1 MAHLCVN
8 FLIIK
13 GDCSMFHRQN
23 STEEKNKTEQ
33 SVSVNK
39 VKETAV
45 SQPAESTEKKED
57 RVMSDNQTSENQ
69 QVQGAE
75 TVSETVPMQ
84 QENPM
89 GLYQRSAQTPTP
101 AARVPGAYPGYGN
114 GSAQPTSKNVYGS
127 SDKGSSDRRL
137 VIGPGITMS
146 GEIESCDNLIVEG
159 TVEASLKG
167 ASILDITDTG
177 VFYGSVEIE
186 DAVIAGRFE
195 GDITVNGRLTVTS
208 SGSITGTIVYGE
220 LAIEAGASIDG
231 RMSPLASA
239 ASTSGAEK
247 PKAKVAVSP
256 RNDNVTEE
264 AELPFSGNV
273 AAAS

>member
-1 MAHLCVN
+1 
-8 FLIIK
+8 
-13 GDCSMFHRQN
+13 MFHRQN
-23 STEEKNKTEQ
+23 SAEEKNKTEQ
-33 SVSVNK
+33 SVSVKKAN
-39 VKETAV
+39 ETAET
-45 SQPAESTEKKED
+45 QPEPTQQPQEKKEE
-57 RVMSDNQTSENQ
+57 RVMPENHNNAASQQAESMNETS
-69 QVQGAE
+69 A
-75 TVSETVPMQ
+75 P

-89 GLYQRSAQTPTP
+89 GLYQRQTSQP
-101 AARVPGAYPGYGN
+101 APASRVGGYPGYGAAPQGN
-114 GSAQPTSKNVYGS
+114 KTVYGS
-127 SDKGSSDRRL
+127 SDKSASDRRL

-167 ASILDITDTG
+167 ASILDITETG

-186 DAVIAGRFE
+186 EAVIAGRFE

-239 ASTSGAEK
+239 ASTSADK
-247 PKAKVAVSP
+247 PKQKVSVAP
-256 RNDNVTEE
+256 RNDNATEKEEHGE

-273 AAAS
+273 AAAR

>member
-1 MAHLCVN
+1 
-8 FLIIK
+8 
-13 GDCSMFHRQN
+13 MFHRQN

-39 VKETAV
+39 AKETAV